1 MSVSQ
6 LPIPTFG
13 ELNLSFPRPDRSSGY
28 TIHTYEKEE
37 LRKAIVASLLE
48 LIEKVNCDPIDV
60 SEAQYDDYYRIYFG
74 SAGFTAW
81 NVRIQEDEDED
92 EDYETCEDNCYDC
105 ENGGHY

>member
-1 MSVSQ
+1 MSVSH

-13 ELNLSFPRPDRSSGY
+13 ELNLSFPRPALGAGY

-74 SAGFTAW
+74 SAEFTAW
-81 NVRIQEDEDED
+81 NVRVQEDEE
-92 EDYETCEDNCYDC
+92 EYSEACEDDCYDC
-105 ENGGHY
+105 ETGGHD